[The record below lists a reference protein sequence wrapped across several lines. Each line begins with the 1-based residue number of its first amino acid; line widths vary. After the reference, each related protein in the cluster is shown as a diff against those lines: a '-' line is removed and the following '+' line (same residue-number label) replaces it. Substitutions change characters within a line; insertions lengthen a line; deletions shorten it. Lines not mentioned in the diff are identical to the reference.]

1 MSNMIRLSIPTTGAA
16 MLAAP
21 RHVWLATLGAAAVTR
36 EWAEKEAAPIF
47 RTLVKE
53 GSVVESRALR
63 VVGNRVETS
72 MTHANALVRDARSSV
87 RATVE
92 SLASIASSFVRSK
105 SPTVT
110 RTGGCR
116 SHGRAAQARGEAGE
130 GRQSRNEEA
139 RHVDAPRRET
149 AHAKVTSIHGPL
161 PSRSSELPDRQGVR
175 GADTLATP

>member
-21 RHVWLATLGAAAVTR
+21 RQVWLATLGAAAVTR
-36 EWAEKEAAPIF
+36 EWAEKEAGPIF

-53 GSVVESRALR
+53 GSVVESRAMR

-105 SPTVT
+105 AADGT
-110 RTGGCR
+110 RTGRLSKPTGAQR
-116 SHGRAAQARGEAGE
+116 KRAVKPVKGVKAATKTRAMSTRRAAK
-130 GRQSRNEEA
+130 
-139 RHVDAPRRET
+139 PRT
-149 AHAKVTSIHGPL
+149 QK
-161 PSRSSELPDRQGVR
+161 
-175 GADTLATP
+175 

>member
-1 MSNMIRLSIPTTGAA
+1 MSNMIRLSVPTTGAA

-105 SPTVT
+105 APALRARVAVEATGAQRKRAVKPVKGVKAATKKRAMST
-110 RTGGCR
+110 R
-116 SHGRAAQARGEAGE
+116 RAAK
-130 GRQSRNEEA
+130 
-139 RHVDAPRRET
+139 PRT
-149 AHAKVTSIHGPL
+149 QK
-161 PSRSSELPDRQGVR
+161 
-175 GADTLATP
+175 